1 MRLRKVSDDDE
12 DANDEVD
19 DKTFEMYCPVVGFDM
34 DVIRDGDDV
43 MAATNL
49 PTNLPL
55 IPDEELTAA
64 ASR

>member
-1 MRLRKVSDDDE
+1 MD
-12 DANDEVD
+12 N
-19 DKTFEMYCPVVGFDM
+19 KTFEMYCPVVGFDM